1 MCRGAERRGMSG
13 DEPTGGDVPPAAR
26 AEAVQAVRRA
36 LAEHGYA
43 GLTTKR
49 IAAESEKSEAFLF
62 YHYDSK
68 EDLVLAFMD
77 WATGRVTDRLEGAEG
92 TPAQQLYGLCDALVG
107 DPGDDIERGTNVAM
121 MELLAHARHNGAFRD
136 RLIAYEEA
144 IIGDTADLI
153 REGIAAGQ
161 FRDVDPESTA
171 AFILTLADGTVGA
184 VQALGM
190 TEVGEGVR
198 ERLFEYLAR
207 EVLAEGV
214 EPPTPGSVSRR

>member
-1 MCRGAERRGMSG
+1 MGRGAERRGMSG
-13 DEPTGGDVPPAAR
+13 DEATSDDVPPEAR
-26 AEAVQAVRRA
+26 EEAVQAVRRA

-43 GLTTKR
+43 GLTTKK

-77 WATGRVTDRLEGAEG
+77 WATGRVTDRLEAAGG
-92 TPAQQLYGLCDALVG
+92 DPAQRLYGLCDALVG

-121 MELLAHARHNGAFRD
+121 MELLAHARHNEQFRD
-136 RLIAYEEA
+136 RLVTYERA
-144 IIGDTADLI
+144 IIADTADLV

-214 EPPTPGSVSRR
+214 EPPEPEPINRR

>member
-1 MCRGAERRGMSG
+1 MSG
-13 DEPTGGDVPPAAR
+13 DEGDSRVPEAAR
-26 AEAVQAVRRA
+26 AEAVESVRRA

-121 MELLAHARHNGAFRD
+121 MELLAHARHNAAFRE
-136 RLIAYEEA
+136 RLVAYEQA
-144 IIGDTADLI
+144 IIDDTADLI